1 MQPDDLREA
10 VAKIKWLMR

>member
-10 VAKIKWLMR
+10 VAKIKMW